1 MMFGY
6 LQNAWQD
13 EARFMNLLSYTFIV
27 LSVFV
32 VCILGYVSAPYGRYS
47 RPGWGPLIPVRL
59 AWFLQE
65 LPSLL
70 MPLYILCFTECP
82 RAGEWKNK
90 VALGLFIF
98 HYIQRTFIFPFL
110 IRGGK
115 PTSLAAFVS
124 AVMFCV
130 ANGYLQGGYL
140 LKFADFQNVCDAQFY
155 AGLLLFLSGF
165 AINIHSDH
173 ILRNL
178 RRGSE
183 TEYKIPHGGMFEY
196 VSGANFFGEI
206 LEWFGFAIM
215 NNTLPAFAFFVFTL
229 CNTGQRACHHHRWYQ
244 KKFEDYP
251 KKRKALIPF
260 LL

>member
-1 MMFGY
+1 MRSVLAVNVETSEIHKGMMFGY

-98 HYIQRTFIFPFL
+98 HYIQR
-110 IRGGK
+110 
-115 PTSLAAFVS
+115 
-124 AVMFCV
+124 
-130 ANGYLQGGYL
+130 
-140 LKFADFQNVCDAQFY
+140 
-155 AGLLLFLSGF
+155 
-165 AINIHSDH
+165 
-173 ILRNL
+173 
-178 RRGSE
+178 
-183 TEYKIPHGGMFEY
+183 
-196 VSGANFFGEI
+196 
-206 LEWFGFAIM
+206 
-215 NNTLPAFAFFVFTL
+215 
-229 CNTGQRACHHHRWYQ
+229 
-244 KKFEDYP
+244 
-251 KKRKALIPF
+251 
-260 LL
+260 